1 MGIDL
6 LSPRI
11 IWVFRFPVAVII
23 IISYFHGVV
32 NQKIDETVDKRG
44 EVWYNTRVRTRRDV
58 CGLFSVN
65 ITQRIYKGGKSYYE
79 ADDI

>member
-6 LSPRI
+6 LSREPYG
-11 IWVFRFPVAVII
+11 VLRFPVAVII

-65 ITQRIYKGGKSYYE
+65 ITQRILGDCKSRKKQ
-79 ADDI
+79 